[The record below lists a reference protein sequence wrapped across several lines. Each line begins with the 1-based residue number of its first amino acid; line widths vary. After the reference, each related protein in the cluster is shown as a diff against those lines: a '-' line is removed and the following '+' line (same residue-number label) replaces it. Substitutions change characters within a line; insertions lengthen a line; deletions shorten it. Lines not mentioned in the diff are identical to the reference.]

1 MLLESLIGT
10 ESKASPQF
18 FSRLCPGP
26 GSQALL
32 WPVGTQAEGACLL
45 PCSPAPLAS
54 ASLVGRDLFL
64 A

>member
-1 MLLESLIGT
+1 MLLERLIGT

-18 FSRLCPGP
+18 FSQLCPGP

-32 WPVGTQAEGACLL
+32 WPVDTPADGHACCCAALL
-45 PCSPAPLAS
+45 LWPL
-54 ASLVGRDLFL
+54 L